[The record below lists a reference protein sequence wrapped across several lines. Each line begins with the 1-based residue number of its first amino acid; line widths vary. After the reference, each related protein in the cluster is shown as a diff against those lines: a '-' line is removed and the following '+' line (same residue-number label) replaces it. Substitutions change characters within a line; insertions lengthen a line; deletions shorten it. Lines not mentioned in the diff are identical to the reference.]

1 MKLSHT
7 IIAKALLATALTGS
21 AQFSAAESLIEHVEG
36 TGEFTILLE
45 ALETAGLKEV
55 LNGAGPYTLFAP
67 NDAAFNKLRP
77 ATLKILLSPGN
88 SGQLAEI
95 MKYHVVEGNVDLA
108 TPTESLQPVISMLG
122 QEIALSNADGIS
134 LNEESLVIQPG
145 IVTDNGIIHVIDSV
159 IFPE

>member
-1 MKLSHT
+1 MKFSHT
-7 IIAKALLATALTGS
+7 ITAKALLATALTGS
-21 AQFSAAESLIEHVEG
+21 AQFTAAESLIEHVEG